1 MPDTLEKSQSDILE
15 RLLKQGLKFQKLGQ
29 NELAHQAYSVLLK
42 VDPHQSDAN
51 YNMGLLAFNSGKME
65 AALAFFETA
74 LEANADNAVYWV
86 SYIDALCEIGR
97 IEDAE
102 AVYKQAIM
110 NGAKGE
116 GFDKLKHRLTSART
130 GSVEIGITS
139 LEEIQQ
145 LPNILDALNL
155 DQAIVLAKRKAK
167 EGSPADAQNIYH
179 DILYKFPKNRRAQY
193 GLKALRNGSIKKRAF
208 NAQEPPQDQ
217 LQAVINLYD
226 QGHFQQALKQV
237 ETLARQFPVSA
248 DLCNI
253 KGAIFKALK
262 KFDLSVKFYKMVLDI
277 RPCSYDTFNNI
288 GNVFE
293 AQGEIE
299 KAIEAHINA
308 IALKPDFFEAYYNL
322 GIVFKKQGKLD
333 KAIEA
338 YIKCLEINPNNADAL
353 YNLGNAF
360 QERGKLDEA
369 IESYSKTL
377 AIKPDFHNAY
387 NNMGNALKKQGNVE
401 KALDVYNK
409 ELAVNA
415 DSEHAWCNIGVLLYE
430 QGRLQEA
437 VEAYE
442 KALNIWPDSAA
453 LYYNMGVAFKKQ
465 GKLDKAIE
473 AYNKA
478 IAIKPDYAM
487 AHNNLSFVLINSG
500 RLKEGL
506 EESEWRWKLDSNLSD
521 QRHFSQPIWDGKVS
535 LKDKRVLIW
544 CEQGI
549 GDILRCS
556 HLAPLISSQAK
567 HCIFET
573 PQKLI
578 PLLSHSFPKIE
589 IRPDNRS
596 LDSERDDFDFHLPT
610 GDLHKHFLTEITRNS
625 GASAFLI
632 PDPVRIN
639 FWKNRLSSLGSG
651 PYVGISWKSSIM
663 TDERLP
669 WYAPISDWAPL
680 LTLQNITFINL
691 QYAHAKDDLVKIKDE
706 FGVTVHDFSD
716 LDQYDNLAEVAALC
730 AALDCVVAISNTV
743 PIISAGV
750 GTSTKYVIPA
760 NDDWDNIIGNPVGPF
775 VDIFRRNESEP
786 WNKTFGLIAQDIAK
800 L

>member
-1 MPDTLEKSQSDILE
+1 MPHTLEKSQSDILE

-29 NELAHQAYSVLLK
+29 NELAHQAYSMLLEA
-42 VDPHQSDAN
+42 DPHQSDAN
-51 YNMGLLAFNSGKME
+51 YNMGLLAINSGKME

-74 LEANADNAVYWV
+74 LEANADNAFYWV

-102 AVYKQAIM
+102 AVYNQAIM

-116 GFDKLKHRLTSART
+116 GFDKLKHRLTSARR

-145 LPNILDALNL
+145 LPNILDALSL
-155 DQAIVLAKRKAK
+155 DQAIMLAKRKAK
-167 EGSPADAQNIYH
+167 EGSPADAQNIFH
-179 DILYKFPKNRRAQY
+179 DILYKFPNNRRAQY
-193 GLKALRNGSIKKRAF
+193 GIKALRNGSIKHAS
-208 NAQEPPQDQ
+208 NAQEPPEDQ
-217 LQAVINLYD
+217 LQAVFGLYN
-226 QGHFQQALKQV
+226 QGHFQQALKQA
-237 ETLARQFPVSA
+237 ETLAQQFPVSA
-248 DLCNI
+248 NLCNI

-277 RPCSYDTFNNI
+277 RPNSYDTFNNI

-409 ELAVNA
+409 ELSVNA
-415 DSEHAWCNIGVLLYE
+415 DSEHAWCNIGDLLYE
-430 QGRLQEA
+430 QGKLQEA
-437 VEAYE
+437 VEAYK

-453 LYYNMGVAFKKQ
+453 LYYNMGVVFKKQ

-478 IAIKPDYAM
+478 IAIKPDYGM
-487 AHNNLSFVLINSG
+487 AHNNLSFALINSG

-506 EESEWRWKLDSNLSD
+506 EETEWRWKINNNPSEF
-521 QRHFSQPIWDGKVS
+521 RHFLQPKWDGKVS

-544 CEQGI
+544 SEQGI

-567 HCIFET
+567 HCIFES

-578 PLLSHSFPKIE
+578 PLLSRSFPNIE
-589 IRPDNRS
+589 IRPYDRS
-596 LDSERDDFDFHLPT
+596 SDLERDDFDFHLPT
-610 GDLHKHFLTEITRNS
+610 GDLHKHFLTEITRNNRPS
-625 GASAFLI
+625 SFLF
-632 PDPVRIN
+632 PDPIRID
-639 FWKNRLSSLGSG
+639 FWKTRLRSLGSG
-651 PYVGISWKSSIM
+651 PYVGISWKSANM
-663 TDERLP
+663 GPERLQF
-669 WYAPISDWAPL
+669 YAPISEWAPL

-691 QYAHAKDDLVKIKDE
+691 QYVDCKDDLFQIEDE
-706 FGVTVHDFSD
+706 FGVTVHDFGD
-716 LDQYDNLAEVAALC
+716 LDQYNNLADVAALC
-730 AALDCVVAISNTV
+730 AALDCVVAIGNSV
-743 PIISAGV
+743 AVISAGV

-760 NDDWDNIIGNPVGPF
+760 DADWDNIIGNPVGPF
-775 VDIFRRNESEP
+775 VDVFRRNKSEP
-786 WNKTFGLIAQDIAK
+786 WSNAFGLVAQDIVR